1 MNPRKRHRCT
11 FGSGIKWT
19 GGQLCIKLL
28 HLERSDVR
36 VYIHS
41 CYVSSYVCQCAKLG
55 AFSVNTCIYY
65 LIRSYLPCCLFTTLC
80 WCNYSALSVC
90 VYVCCCFLHS
100 VIIRSLSRSRP
111 VLSYSHPHP
120 PSHLIQNVFEFIFV
134 FAYFSCIYIK
144 YLNLLPSHCACNP
157 LMQITRA
164 WKWWKCI

>member
-41 CYVSSYVCQCAKLG
+41 CYVGSYVCQCAKLG

-65 LIRSYLPCCLFTTLC
+65 FIRSYLPCCLFTTLC
-80 WCNYSALSVC
+80 CCNYSALSVC
-90 VYVCCCFLHS
+90 VCVCVLLFPALRYNS
-100 VIIRSLSRSRP
+100 LTLSLSACSLLLTP
-111 VLSYSHPHP
+111 SSSLSFNSKR
-120 PSHLIQNVFEFIFV
+120 I
-134 FAYFSCIYIK
+134 
-144 YLNLLPSHCACNP
+144 
-157 LMQITRA
+157 
-164 WKWWKCI
+164 

>member
-1 MNPRKRHRCT
+1 MCVSVPSWELSVSTRAYTISFAPIYLAVYLQHFVAVITLPYRC
-11 FGSGIKWT
+11 
-19 GGQLCIKLL
+19 
-28 HLERSDVR
+28 
-36 VYIHS
+36 
-41 CYVSSYVCQCAKLG
+41 
-55 AFSVNTCIYY
+55 
-65 LIRSYLPCCLFTTLC
+65 
-80 WCNYSALSVC
+80 VC

-164 WKWWKCI
+164 